1 VKAHVRF
8 ISFLFGKRQRQYQ
21 LAKPNYD
28 LDSKEAVLAVLG
40 TPRVEVVCRSILDR
54 GINIRVSLSCQSVLP
69 LLFLVLRRHKKI
81 IDIASTLVL
90 EEMEFDSMVE
100 CIKNISEVFE
110 TRFRNLLE
118 SWRQQR
124 LDTKYVPILM
134 KDLGPSSTFV

>member
-1 VKAHVRF
+1 
-8 ISFLFGKRQRQYQ
+8 
-21 LAKPNYD
+21 
-28 LDSKEAVLAVLG
+28 
-40 TPRVEVVCRSILDR
+40 
-54 GINIRVSLSCQSVLP
+54 VLP